1 MTLLGAL
8 RGGDGLVSY
17 PGGDGQV
24 AGRALDYGQLIIG
37 ESEVDGVASGVAG
50 GGPAAGS
57 FVFHETDITVK
68 QKSLASGDLMLYD
81 KDMNTHT
88 TTSQNAAHRTDMAW
102 VKSVGKSFRI
112 NDENYLSE
120 YRNIVTGQSIRKGWR
135 MTGQD
140 WFIFNEA
147 DQITGRSH
155 SLTWAKYE
163 AAEVTA

>member
-1 MTLLGAL
+1 MTLLDAL
-8 RGGDGLVSY
+8 RSGYGPLSY
-17 PGGDGQV
+17 PGGHGQL
-24 AGRALDYGQLIIG
+24 AGRVLNHGELVVG
-37 ESEVDGVASGVAG
+37 ESEVDRVGSSLAG

-68 QKSLASGDLMLYD
+68 QKTLASPELMLYD
-81 KDMNTHT
+81 KYMNTHT
-88 TTSQNAAHRTDMAW
+88 TTTQNAAHRTDVAW
-102 VKSVGKSFRI
+102 VKSTGKSFKV

-147 DQITGRSH
+147 EQITGRSH

-163 AAEVTA
+163 AAEVHA